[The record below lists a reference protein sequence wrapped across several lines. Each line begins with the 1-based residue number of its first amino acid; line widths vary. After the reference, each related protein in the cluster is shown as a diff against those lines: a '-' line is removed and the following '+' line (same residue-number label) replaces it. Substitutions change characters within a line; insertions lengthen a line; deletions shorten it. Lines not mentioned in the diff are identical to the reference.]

1 MATGLEL
8 FLSLTTAVFTLFA
21 AVWLWWV
28 EGRVRDA
35 DIKRFTDWVIGASL
49 AFLFAAFAR
58 VIEIVA
64 PARFSGVA
72 IWLSLGAF
80 FIGAFYLLRAA
91 FALRSVCNRG
101 L

>member
-1 MATGLEL
+1 MAGLEL
-8 FLSLTTAVFTLFA
+8 FLSLSTAVFTLFA

-58 VIEIVA
+58 VMELLA
-64 PARFSGVA
+64 PAGFSAVA
-72 IWLSLGAF
+72 TWLALGAF

-91 FALRSVCNRG
+91 FALRAVCARG